1 MPALNTAS
9 TFSPAY
15 PGATQNYFSQ
25 IRQSLSEL
33 AGALQSGDLPG
44 AQTAFS
50 PLYLLTQF
58 ASANDEG
65 PSRSDGKRNQFC
77 ADLTAIGRALK
88 TGDLGAAQ
96 AVLVKMQR
104 TIHPAGLRQRQRAF
118 GN

>member
-1 MPALNTAS
+1 MPALDTAS
-9 TFSPAY
+9 AFSPAY
-15 PGATQNYFSQ
+15 PGAAQNYFSQ
-25 IRQSLSEL
+25 IRQSLNEL

-58 ASANDEG
+58 VSANDEG

-77 ADLTAIGRALK
+77 ADLIAIGKALK
-88 TGDLGAAQ
+88 AGDLSAAQ
-96 AVLVKMQR
+96 AILNKLQR
-104 TIHPAGLRQRQRAF
+104 SIHPAGLRQRQRAF

>member
-1 MPALNTAS
+1 MPALNTATTS
-9 TFSPAY
+9 GLAY
-15 PGATQNYFSQ
+15 PGPAYNYFSQ
-25 IRQSLSEL
+25 IRQSLTEL

-77 ADLTAIGRALK
+77 ADLVAIGNALK
-88 TGDLGAAQ
+88 SGDVRAAQ
-96 AVLVKMQR
+96 DVLNKLQR